1 MLLACQAPLPHAEP
15 VAVVAGPFVVV
26 VARASLSVASPRGVA
41 PGRPEGMPGRS
52 PPPTLPG
59 ACPGPPRG
67 SPPPR
72 RPDRSVLPCIFR
84 HLRRQATEIAPTD
97 PPPLE
102 PEPRSEGRISEETLC
117 DWETWASMPRHPLA
131 GYARKMLAAYHAG
144 ERPFS

>member
-52 PPPTLPG
+52 PPP
-59 ACPGPPRG
+59 
-67 SPPPR
+67 R
-72 RPDRSVLPCIFR
+72 RPDCSALPCIFR